1 MYVICEHVTKK
12 IKDNVIL
19 NDINLSFDKGKI
31 YGIRG
36 YNGSGKTML
45 LRAIAGLIKPTNG
58 KVIVNGKIV
67 GKDTPF
73 PNNMGILIE
82 YPSFIP
88 DYTGFNNL
96 LFLAKINNRI
106 NVSDIKKIIS
116 LVGLDPN
123 DKRKYKKYSL
133 GMKQRLGIAQAIMED
148 PDLLLLDEPTN
159 ALDEKGIDLII
170 DIILKLKTEGK
181 TIIVTSH
188 DREFLEKITDDMYI
202 ISEGMIKSE
211 AK

>member
-1 MYVICEHVTKK
+1 M
-12 IKDNVIL
+12 
-19 NDINLSFDKGKI
+19 
-31 YGIRG
+31 
-36 YNGSGKTML
+36 
-45 LRAIAGLIKPTNG
+45 
-58 KVIVNGKIV
+58 
-67 GKDTPF
+67 
-73 PNNMGILIE
+73 
-82 YPSFIP
+82 
-88 DYTGFNNL
+88 
-96 LFLAKINNRI
+96 FLAKINNRI